1 MPMAELRSLYESLG
15 FENVKTLLNSGNIV
29 FDTKPVDERDLTDKI
44 EKEFS
49 RNFGFES
56 KIMLRTMPEIET
68 LVDLQPFQNINV
80 DKDVRLYVTFLR
92 ETPDSSLKIPYTSA
106 EKDFHILTKT
116 SREIFWAINIK
127 TSQTV
132 KKMAYIERE
141 FGSDVTT
148 RNWNTVIK
156 IAKL

>member
-1 MPMAELRSLYESLG
+1 
-15 FENVKTLLNSGNIV
+15 
-29 FDTKPVDERDLTDKI
+29 
-44 EKEFS
+44 
-49 RNFGFES
+49 
-56 KIMLRTMPEIET
+56 MPEIET